1 MKSIKIVKEFFIE
14 LITKLAA
21 TAVVLFV
28 TLLTIYLVSRV
39 SREAG
44 AALLLLALAMGKTL
58 ILSLPR
64 ILLLSFDFGSNKN
77 AKNAEKREKASTSKD
92 DEVQAGVEKSTS
104 PSPIIS
110 EKNCLLYDELFR

>member
-1 MKSIKIVKEFFIE
+1 MKTIAKTVKEFFIE

-28 TLLTIYLVSRV
+28 TLLTIYLVSKV
-39 SREAG
+39 SKEAG

-64 ILLLSFDFGSNKN
+64 MLLLSFDFGSNKS
-77 AKNAEKREKASTSKD
+77 AEKREKASKSSKD
-92 DEVQAGVEKSTS
+92 DEVKQAETSSTS

>member
-1 MKSIKIVKEFFIE
+1 MKIIKTVKEFFIE

-28 TLLTIYLVSRV
+28 TLLTIYLVSRI

-64 ILLLSFDFGSNKN
+64 MLLLSFDFGSNK
-77 AKNAEKREKASTSKD
+77 REKASKSSSKE
-92 DEVQAGVEKSTS
+92 DEVKQAGVEKSSTS